1 MRNVRNV
8 KSVAPKQTIE
18 HTPMKLLANSIS
30 WGWKYMFEQ
39 GGAQSW
45 VPRNDD
51 PRPGFVFSCSGHQNP
66 RSLFV
71 SEVTGEV
78 SGVVASLT
86 GKHGSNLIEKK
97 CTALLKYVISQQIL
111 WFLQGAWLWI
121 SYLSH
126 CSSGGQL
133 IPKTSTLSSHSD
145 MTVLHFSLH
154 GRKTVFS
161 RHTGKK
167 AWHRKRWTSGEQ
179 RSLISGMNGWEETE
193 NIR

>member
-8 KSVAPKQTIE
+8 KSVAPKQMIE

-30 WGWKYMFEQ
+30 WGLKYMLEQ

-51 PRPGFVFSCSGHQNP
+51 PRPGLVFSCSGHQNP
-66 RSLFV
+66 RSLLV
-71 SEVTGEV
+71 GEV
-78 SGVVASLT
+78 PGDVSVVVSSLT
-86 GKHGSNLIEKK
+86 RKHGSSLIGKNIYIM
-97 CTALLKYVISQQIL
+97 LLKYVIQQEIL
-111 WFLQGAWLWI
+111 WVLQVAWLWI

-133 IPKTSTLSSHSD
+133 IPKTWILSLQSD
-145 MTVLHFSLH
+145 MTVLHSSLH
-154 GRKTVFS
+154 GWKTMFS
-161 RHTGKK
+161 KHAGKK
-167 AWHRKRWTSGEQ
+167 AWHRKWWTFGEQ

-193 NIR
+193 K